1 MITRVPTLLLALA
14 SGSACPQSAASRV
27 PIDDVRV
34 LMIAAIDSPTG
45 TASGFLSGKQAD
57 AITQQFKA
65 SSPILIDVSTERRY
79 QQPGCSRLKVT
90 FSQEGLHLPGFS
102 TPQRRTVD
110 VGLNY
115 CRDGKPPKSLA

>member
-1 MITRVPTLLLALA
+1 MV
-14 SGSACPQSAASRV
+14 
-27 PIDDVRV
+27 
-34 LMIAAIDSPTG
+34 AAIDSPSG
-45 TASGFLSGKQAD
+45 QAQGFLSGKQAD
-57 AITQQFKA
+57 AITRQFKA
-65 SSPILIDVSTERRY
+65 STPILIDVSTERRY

-90 FSQEGLHLPGFS
+90 FSQEGLHLPGFT

>member
-1 MITRVPTLLLALA
+1 MIARALALVLWLSTA
-14 SGSACPQSAASRV
+14 SAWGQSEASRV
-27 PIDDVRV
+27 PVDDVRV

-45 TASGFLSGKQAD
+45 AASGFLSGKQAD
-57 AITQQFKA
+57 AITQHFKA
-65 SSPILIDVSTERRY
+65 TSPILIDVSTERRY

-90 FSQEGLHLPGFS
+90 FSQEGLHLPGFTTS
-102 TPQRRTVD
+102 QRRTVD

>member
-1 MITRVPTLLLALA
+1 MNRFLACVLCLSA
-14 SGSACPQSAASRV
+14 SAAWAQSASSRV
-27 PIDDVRV
+27 PVEDVRV
-34 LMIAAIDSPTG
+34 LMVAAIDSPSG
-45 TASGFLSGKQAD
+45 QAQGFLSGKQAD
-57 AITQQFKA
+57 AITRQFKA
-65 SSPILIDVSTERRY
+65 STPILIDVSTERRY

-90 FSQEGLHLPGFS
+90 FSQEGLHLPGFT

>member
-1 MITRVPTLLLALA
+1 MNRFLACVLCLLAPAAWAQSASPRVP
-14 SGSACPQSAASRV
+14 V
-27 PIDDVRV
+27 EDVRV
-34 LMIAAIDSPTG
+34 LMVAAIDSPSG
-45 TASGFLSGKQAD
+45 QAQGFLSGKQAD
-57 AITQQFKA
+57 AITRQFKA
-65 SSPILIDVSTERRY
+65 STPILIDVSTERRY

-90 FSQEGLHLPGFS
+90 FSQEGLHLPGLT

>member
-1 MITRVPTLLLALA
+1 MNRFLACVLCLSAPAAWAQSASTRVP
-14 SGSACPQSAASRV
+14 V
-27 PIDDVRV
+27 EDVRV
-34 LMIAAIDSPTG
+34 LMVAAIDSPSG
-45 TASGFLSGKQAD
+45 QAQGFLSGKQAD
-57 AITQQFKA
+57 AIARQFKA
-65 SSPILIDVSTERRY
+65 STPILIDVSTERRY

-90 FSQEGLHLPGFS
+90 FSQEGLHLPGFT